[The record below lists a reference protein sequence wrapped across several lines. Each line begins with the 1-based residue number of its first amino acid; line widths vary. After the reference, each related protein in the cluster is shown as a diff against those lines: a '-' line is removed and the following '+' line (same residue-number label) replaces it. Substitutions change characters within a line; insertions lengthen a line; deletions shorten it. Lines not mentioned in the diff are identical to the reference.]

1 MSSIRPLFTITVLLV
16 VGGYLYWKINEG
28 PTKQRA
34 GTQAASNQIGDGV
47 PPLAATSSTTLDR
60 DTAAPA
66 WPPATPPVAT
76 DDAAKSSAPAAD
88 APAANYASATTA
100 AEGDVTKN
108 GFPEVPPIPELPELP
123 SATAVTPPSAPAAT
137 APTPPAT
144 TTDVP
149 AATPTGQYGD
159 AAGPNLGPGT
169 PTAVPGLSAPELPM
183 PGGAPLPSGV
193 NPPLMPGAVPPAS
206 PDALPADTSTTLPI
220 DVPAA
225 STVAPPIAQQS
236 LPPTAPAAAPPASQ
250 TPDRYGLPA
259 TSSTVPPESPL
270 GAAAPSPLG
279 AAPTG
284 LPSAQATA
292 TIPAGASFAASW
304 PAIQAA
310 LDAGDLKQAHQLLSK
325 WHGVEALTPAESE
338 KVEGLLGQLAGT
350 VIYSTEHQLEP
361 ARVVKSGE
369 TLESI
374 AREYNVPWQLL
385 GKINN
390 VAASDQIRPGQQLKV
405 VRGPFTATVDL
416 HRNELTLEVDGRYA
430 GTFPVA
436 VPPGVTVAEG
446 QWLVDQKTGAALNSV
461 TPAAYPAAPAPAD
474 LAIVLRSAASA
485 GGSPTAPTLTITSS
499 AAPAAPGAAATAL
512 RVSPQDV
519 ADLSDILSIGSR
531 VVVRR

>member
-47 PPLAATSSTTLDR
+47 PPLAATSGTTLDR

-66 WPPATPPVAT
+66 WPPAAPPVAAN
-76 DDAAKSSAPAAD
+76 DAAKSSAPAAD
-88 APAANYASATTA
+88 TPSANDASTTTA

-123 SATAVTPPSAPAAT
+123 SATAVTPPATPAAT
-137 APTPPAT
+137 APPIPPAT
-144 TTDVP
+144 TDAQVFSP
-149 AATPTGQYGD
+149 AGLYGD
-159 AAGPNLGPGT
+159 AAGPNLGTGT
-169 PTAVPGLSAPELPM
+169 APAAPGLNAPELPT
-183 PGGAPLPSGV
+183 PSNAPLPGAAI
-193 NPPLMPGAVPPAS
+193 PPLVPGAAPPATT
-206 PDALPADTSTTLPI
+206 DALPADTSNTLPI

-225 STVAPPIAQQS
+225 STAAPPIAQQS
-236 LPPTAPAAAPPASQ
+236 LPPGAPPAAPPASQ

-270 GAAAPSPLG
+270 GAAPSPMG
-279 AAPTG
+279 AAPAG
-284 LPSAQATA
+284 LPSAQAAPTA
-292 TIPAGASFAASW
+292 PAGASFAASW
-304 PAIQAA
+304 TAIQAA

-325 WHGVEALTPAESE
+325 WHGVETLTPAESE

-416 HRNELTLEVDGRYA
+416 HCNELTLEVDGRYA

-446 QWLVDQKTGAALNSV
+446 QWLVDQKTGATLNPV

-485 GGSPTAPTLTITSS
+485 SGSTTAPMLTITSS
-499 AAPAAPGAAATAL
+499 AAPAPPGAVATAL
-512 RVSPQDV
+512 RVSPQDA